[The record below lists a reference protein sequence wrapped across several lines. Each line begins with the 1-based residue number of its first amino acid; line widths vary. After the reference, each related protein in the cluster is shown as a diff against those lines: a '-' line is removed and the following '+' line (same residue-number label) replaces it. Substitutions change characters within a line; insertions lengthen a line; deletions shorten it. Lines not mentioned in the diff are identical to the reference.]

1 MASTFIEKNKKR
13 WKKTGKKKQEA
24 AIQCCM
30 FFCSWNFVYPTPFQ
44 PLSLFWSPSTWWWH
58 IWRSFCKGK
67 PNFILPH
74 EAAALLCGDCWSDH
88 LVYYYSST
96 CSCRATVHLKRC
108 TGQKPDSALGP
119 AYTEEVHG
127 FTTNYLLLKTSN
139 KHNKWFGQTGR
150 LLGKWIIIYIWQI
163 AAAMITNETLNC
175 WPGFPFRGIWTLQR
189 RVVDLAHTC
198 SIVALSATSI
208 NHANNNPAFA
218 FTAAATCGADNPHLY
233 L

>member
-1 MASTFIEKNKKR
+1 M
-13 WKKTGKKKQEA
+13 
-24 AIQCCM
+24 
-30 FFCSWNFVYPTPFQ
+30 YPTPFQ

-127 FTTNYLLLKTSN
+127 FTTNYLLLRTSN
-139 KHNKWFGQTGR
+139 KQNKWSVRLAGCSVNESLSIFDRSLLPWLLMKLWIADQVFLSVAFGR
-150 LLGKWIIIYIWQI
+150 FKDEWWI
-163 AAAMITNETLNC
+163 
-175 WPGFPFRGIWTLQR
+175 WPTHVP
-189 RVVDLAHTC
+189 
-198 SIVALSATSI
+198 S
-208 NHANNNPAFA
+208 
-218 FTAAATCGADNPHLY
+218 
-233 L
+233 